1 MADSATLP
9 TITGDI
15 AAAADVTVNSKGG
28 SVTATLKKSLRDRL
42 GRMTNH
48 LSGAALQFAN
58 GQAIVLLAGASAGA
72 FAGGEVRVRQTG
84 RNRFE
89 IEFDDDGVDEID
101 EVTASFLR
109 LKKDQFEKGQLKLS
123 APMSAEDWR
132 KATDAQLSEARRLIA
147 SHGEK

>member
-1 MADSATLP
+1 M
-9 TITGDI
+9 ITGDI

-28 SVTATLKKSLRDRL
+28 SATATLKKVLRDRL
-42 GRMTNH
+42 GRMGNH

-58 GQAIVLLAGASAGA
+58 GQAIVLLAGAATDA
-72 FAGGEVRVRQTG
+72 PAAGEVRVRQTG

-89 IEFDDDGVDEID
+89 IELDEDGADEID

-123 APMSAEDWR
+123 APMSASDW
-132 KATDAQLSEARRLIA
+132 KSKTDQELAEARRLIA
-147 SHGEK
+147 SHGAK